1 MSDSQILESKK
12 NTQIEGIQ
20 ERNQSDI
27 PTPPSFS
34 DNTDTSTI
42 NSSAN
47 TTTSTSSSSTTTAV
61 SNGEMKNEKVVYT
74 TSEEFI
80 APTPSSLSD
89 SSESLYDQQQQSKIR
104 TQDNQSQEQ
113 IKLEFENLPNDNYN
127 NNISDDH
134 HNELKTQQDIT
145 SNTNTE
151 VSKPIKKKKKAK
163 SSLAVLLMDADW
175 YTTQLTGSKDGN
187 IRTSS
192 LKYENEKKKIRDSIT
207 NTETTDS
214 NTTAEENDKDEPVKQ
229 KRGNNGNRNRV
240 NYVAMKKLKRQQ
252 AAAKMKETKRIRA
265 ELRKEGK
272 LDSSD
277 NGEIITNE
285 ESEKLKKKKNDKN
298 TRLLELL
305 EGASY
310 FASVKKIDD
319 NDTFLRK
326 TLNQVDR
333 YQPEEPKIKRP
344 KSYLTK
350 SLFVNKLSNET
361 LMKNEKGATADATPV
376 VTKRKYKKRQPKE
389 AKVKKVKKRKI
400 KTEEE
405 FEEEEEGED
414 YDYFANDN
422 QEQTD
427 SQEPSV
433 EPSVEPE
440 QPTPIW
446 FLDFLNT
453 DDIDIQPD
461 RKFFSDQI
469 YDLKIN
475 KYESNEINL
484 VQAKDLVESYA
495 KEFQSNSDFNPT
507 NIKLSFPFSNYKEEY
522 CLTLFSKKDDFNS
535 FDEIA
540 RNMELFAVSFLP
552 EEYKNKIANIEDPTN
567 CLIGRYIESFET
579 GNYNEIIKIIEE
591 FNSIIE
597 NLNSQDGNNENNE
610 NKENNGNNGNNENNE
625 NNQLLKYVKNLD
637 KFPLVSI
644 YEILNQCYIRTVLPE
659 AKKLSSYK
667 AFSNYVYG
675 ELMPSFLT
683 MVYKQ
688 SGLDA
693 NSTFID
699 LGSGVGNCCIQA
711 ALEFGCKSY
720 GCEIME
726 HASRLCELQLTE
738 FENRCKILGLNPG
751 KIEFYLYQSFED
763 NKPVKETVNQCNVIL
778 CNNYLFDSKLNL
790 KVTELFTDL
799 KVGTKIIS
807 LKPIVPPGH
816 AITWNN
822 IDSILNRIKT
832 TRYIYGPDSVSWT
845 SNGGYYYISEVMDD
859 IVDENFVVFQSRSKR
874 GASVGI
880 NNNNSDSSR
889 AGTPLNAFTH
899 NV

>member
-1 MSDSQILESKK
+1 MSESQILESKK
-12 NTQIEGIQ
+12 NTQLEDVQ

-34 DNTDTSTI
+34 DTTDTSTI
-42 NSSAN
+42 
-47 TTTSTSSSSTTTAV
+47 TTSTITTSANISTTSAINS
-61 SNGEMKNEKVVYT
+61 SNGEIKNEKVMYTTTT
-74 TSEEFI
+74 TSEESI

-89 SSESLYDQQQQSKIR
+89 SSDSLYDQQQQQLQPKSK
-104 TQDNQSQEQ
+104 TQDNNQHQSQEHV
-113 IKLEFENLPNDNYN
+113 KSEPENLLPNGNTN
-127 NNISDDH
+127 NTSD
-134 HNELKTQQDIT
+134 HNESQIQEADTK
-145 SNTNTE
+145 
-151 VSKPIKKKKKAK
+151 VSKPVKKKRKSM

-175 YTTQLTGSKDGN
+175 YTTQLVGSKNGN
-187 IRTSS
+187 IRSSS
-192 LKYENEKKKIRDSIT
+192 LKYEKEKKKIRESIA
-207 NTETTDS
+207 NTETTSS
-214 NTTAEENDKDEPVKQ
+214 NTETANLNTTTGNTNKEEPVKP
-229 KRGNNGNRNRV
+229 KHVNNNNKNRV
-240 NYVAMKKLKRQQ
+240 NYVSMKKLKRQQ
-252 AAAKMKETKRIRA
+252 AAAKMKETKRIKA
-265 ELRKEGK
+265 ELREKEGK
-272 LDSSD
+272 SD
-277 NGEIITNE
+277 TNGEALPNE
-285 ESEKLKKKKNDKN
+285 DSEILKKKKKDKN

-310 FASVKKIDD
+310 FTSVKKIDD

-333 YQPEEPKIKRP
+333 YQPEEPKITRP

-350 SLFVNKLSNET
+350 SLFVNQLSNET
-361 LMKNEKGATADATPV
+361 PV
-376 VTKRKYKKRQPKE
+376 DGVAAGTIVAKRKYKKRQPKE
-389 AKVKKVKKRKI
+389 AKVKKVKKRKM

-405 FEEEEEGED
+405 FEDDAD
-414 YDYFANDN
+414 YDDSANEN
-422 QEQTD
+422 QYQTE

-440 QPTPIW
+440 QPAPVW

-453 DDIDIQPD
+453 DDIEITPD
-461 RKFFSDQI
+461 RKFFTDQI

-475 KYESNEINL
+475 KYEDNEISL
-484 VQAKDLVESYA
+484 VQAKDLVEPYA
-495 KEFQSNSDFNPT
+495 KEHQPNSNFNPT

-540 RNMELFAVSFLP
+540 RNMELFAISFLP
-552 EEYKNKIANIEDPTN
+552 EEYRNKIANTEDPTN

-597 NLNSQDGNNENNE
+597 NLNSEGVEIGDEGA
-610 NKENNGNNGNNENNE
+610 NE

-726 HASRLCELQLTE
+726 HASRLCELQLIE

-816 AITWNN
+816 AVTWNN

-889 AGTPLNAFTH
+889 SGTPLNAFTH